1 MLTDLKFKNSDFTGK
16 SISDL
21 SDTPSSDGMSAA
33 TLKEYFDY
41 IPKAMIALGAV
52 NSIIDL
58 LVSSEGAENIG
69 AGVTGLAGTDVA
81 QLIESLKVLVD
92 DRYTKL
98 ETNTLLATKAE
109 QSDLVNSIKNVTF
122 DSDTG
127 KFVFTKQGGGTI
139 TIDTALEKV
148 VTNFRYDSGTQSL
161 ILTLADGTT
170 QTIALSEFITVNEF
184 QDSERIDFNVEDGVV
199 TADIKDGSVT
209 DTKLSSAIIA
219 RITEMA
225 SNATNAAQSAAASE
239 GNARTYSDTASA
251 GATTAT
257 VAADNA
263 SGSAQTASS
272 ASSAAAASKSD
283 AEAWAVGKRNGVD
296 VGESDPAY
304 HNNAKYYKEQ
314 AGQIVGEG
322 FVYSVNSIKPD
333 ANGNVKL
340 TIPSK
345 LKDLSADSTHR
356 TVTDTEKATWNN
368 KASKATVQAYT
379 LLASGWSGS
388 TYDLGNTDSD
398 LEIELDSSAT
408 DEMLEAWSAAKVV
421 GSATSNVLTARGD
434 IPTIDINCI
443 LKRTVK

>member
-33 TLKEYFDY
+33 ALKEYFDY

-58 LVSSEGAENIG
+58 LASSEGAENIG
-69 AGVTGLAGTDVA
+69 AGVSGLTGTDVA

-98 ETNTLLATKAE
+98 ESDTLLATKAD
-109 QSDLVNSIKNVTF
+109 QADLVNSIKNVSF

-148 VTNFRYDSGTQSL
+148 VTNFRYDAGTQSL
-161 ILTLADGTT
+161 VLTLADGTT
-170 QTIALSEFITVNEF
+170 QTISLAEFITVNEF
-184 QDSERIDFNVEDGVV
+184 EDSERIDFKVENGVV

-209 DTKLSSAIIA
+209 DTKLSSATIA

-239 GNARTYSDTASA
+239 ANARTYSDTASSKA
-251 GATTAT
+251 TIATTA
-257 VAADNA
+257 ADSA
-263 SGSAQTASS
+263 SSSAQTAGTAANTAVSS
-272 ASSAAAASKSD
+272 KAD

-296 VGESDPAY
+296 VGASDPAY
-304 HNNAKYYKEQ
+304 HNNAKYYKDQ
-314 AGQIVGEG
+314 ASQIVGEG
-322 FVYSVNSIKPD
+322 FVYSVNDVKPD

-356 TVTDTEKATWNN
+356 LTTDSEKATWN
-368 KASKATVQAYT
+368 SKANKTTIQVFT
-379 LLASGWSGS
+379 LLASGWTDN
-388 TYDLGNTDSD
+388 TYDLGNSDSD
-398 LEIELDSSAT
+398 LEIELDSTAT
-408 DEMLEAWSAAKVV
+408 DEMLDAWSNAKLI
-421 GSATSNVLTARGD
+421 GSATSNILTARGD
-434 IPTIDINCI
+434 VPSIDITCI
-443 LKRTVK
+443 LRKVVK